1 MCLQFIDGRLER
13 LNSGEGF
20 SDQFEEEI
28 NMGEYAGKRFLICLY
43 LKLIISCNFVLLHVI
58 YIHSSL

>member
-1 MCLQFIDGRLER
+1 MCLQFIDGRLEQ

-28 NMGEYAGKRFLICLY
+28 NMGEYAGKRFYIFLY
-43 LKLIISCNFVLLHVI
+43 LKLIISGNFVLLHVI